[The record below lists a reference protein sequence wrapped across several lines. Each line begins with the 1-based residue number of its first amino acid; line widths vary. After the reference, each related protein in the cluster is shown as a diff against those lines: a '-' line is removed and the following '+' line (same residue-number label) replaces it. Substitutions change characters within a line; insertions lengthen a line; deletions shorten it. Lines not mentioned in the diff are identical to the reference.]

1 MLKGNKGEWSEIYTF
16 VYLLV
21 TEKLYAADKDLNTV
35 EDIYFPII
43 KILRESYDYMPG
55 DTIKIF
61 CNNHLIKE
69 VNKEEFKKTCNILLD
84 KISHNSG
91 AFQIKEVE
99 PFFNSI
105 CCTKLKAASSKK
117 QDITIQIYDIHTGI
131 SPTCGFS
138 IKSYLGAPPTLLN
151 PGIGTN
157 FIYQIDECND
167 SIMNHVNTIK
177 TKSKIKDKI
186 NYLYNAGCKLVP
198 EEHLASKQ
206 FEENL
211 SFIDTSMGKILSFMV
226 LYSYKYNLH
235 YLPDIV
241 KKIIEDNPL
250 SFSNLKMYEYKIKKA
265 LCAFALGM
273 TPEKIWEGQEDANG
287 GYIIVKND
295 GSVVCYHI
303 YNRPDFEQ
311 YLYEYSYIERPS
323 TSRYYY
329 MDIYKN
335 NNRYFIKLNLQ
346 IRFK

>member
-1 MLKGNKGEWSEIYTF
+1 MLTGNKGEWSEIYTF

-21 TEKLYAADKDLNTV
+21 TGKLYAADKDLNTV
-35 EDIYFPII
+35 EDIYFPIL
-43 KILRESYDYMPG
+43 KILRESHDYEPG
-55 DTIKIF
+55 ENIKIF
-61 CNNHLIKE
+61 YNNQLLKE
-69 VNKEEFKKTCNILLD
+69 VSRAEFKKTCDILLD
-84 KISHNSG
+84 KITHSSG
-91 AFQIKEVE
+91 AFMIKEVE
-99 PFFNSI
+99 PFFESI
-105 CCTKLKAASSKK
+105 YCSKLKASSTKK
-117 QDITIQIYDIHTGI
+117 KDITIQIYDIHTGI
-131 SPTCGFS
+131 SPIFGFS

-151 PGIGTN
+151 AGVGTN

-167 SIMNHVNTIK
+167 SIMGHVNAIK

-186 NYLYNAGCKLVP
+186 NYLYNAGCKLIP
-198 EEHLASKQ
+198 EEHLFSKQ

-235 YLPDIV
+235 YIPDIV
-241 KKIIEDNPL
+241 EKIKNDNPL

-273 TPEKIWEGQEDANG
+273 TPEKPWEGQEDANG

-323 TSRYYY
+323 TSRYNYI
-329 MDIYKN
+329 DIYTN
-335 NNRYFIKLNLQ
+335 NNKYFINLNLQ